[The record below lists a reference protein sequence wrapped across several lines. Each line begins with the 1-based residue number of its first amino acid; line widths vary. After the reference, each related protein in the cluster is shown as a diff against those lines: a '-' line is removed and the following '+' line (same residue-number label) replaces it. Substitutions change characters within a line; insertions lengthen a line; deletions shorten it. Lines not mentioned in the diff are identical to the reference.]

1 MTTPKTKRDPAGT
14 GGWTLLG
21 LALVLGAGGLFL
33 GRVAGVPR
41 LPGAPPDWVE
51 LWLTLQGSD
60 VPLEGALAIL
70 AGLAWVLWLWLSASV
85 LLRLLVAVAGARA
98 HGAAWA
104 EGLRAFSDRVT
115 LPVVRRVVDGAVVA
129 GVVVQLAGRVP
140 TVGAAGLDGPGI
152 ASEAA
157 IAYADPAAG
166 PRAAPA
172 GPAAPDASGQ
182 ALTVYRVRPGD
193 SLWAIALRFYG
204 DGEGYPR
211 IIEANVGRVMA
222 DGRPFTRSGVI
233 QPGWELRVP
242 LPERALASGTTEV
255 TTYVVQ
261 PGDSLSGIAGRLWGR
276 PEAWVDLFALNQG
289 TARLADGRVLTR
301 PELIWPGL
309 PLAVP
314 LAPGTRTPG
323 TPGAGPLRP
332 HRHRRPRGEPGG
344 AGRVPPGYAPLGRAQ
359 PGRAQPGRAPPGRA
373 PPGCGGRGGSS
384 GAARKG
390 RGPRRSPRESRPR
403 PAAQAAPERRARCPR
418 RSPVAQLVRL
428 GPGARS
434 AQHGRH
440 VRLAEAGPRGQQSV
454 RGGHAGAA
462 DSSPRDWRR
471 KAPPGAGRRPRLAQ
485 A

>member
-41 LPGAPPDWVE
+41 LPGAPPDWVD

-172 GPAAPDASGQ
+172 GPAAPGAPDQ

-314 LAPGTRTPG
+314 LAPGHPGHPGHPEALALSVPTATAAHEGDPAVPDVSPLATP
-323 TPGAGPLRP
+323 PSD
-332 HRHRRPRGEPGG
+332 
-344 AGRVPPGYAPLGRAQ
+344 APL
-359 PGRAQPGRAPPGRA
+359 P
-373 PPGCGGRGGSS
+373 
-384 GAARKG
+384 AAEVAVEAAG
-390 RGPRRSPRESRPR
+390 LPETARRSR
-403 PAAQAAPERRARCPR
+403 
-418 RSPVAQLVRL
+418 
-428 GPGARS
+428 
-434 AQHGRH
+434 
-440 VRLAEAGPRGQQSV
+440 
-454 RGGHAGAA
+454 
-462 DSSPRDWRR
+462 
-471 KAPPGAGRRPRLAQ
+471 
-485 A
+485 